1 MFGSS
6 LFIFDLY
13 EIYALFY
20 TYIIRIYLRM
30 LVSST
35 ISLLKTTHPL
45 AVLLECKTI
54 NYKRTKISKGRS
66 NMCTSMNCHIG
77 QVNV

>member
-20 TYIIRIYLRM
+20 TYIIRIYFTYAG
-30 LVSST
+30 VQHDCIAQDNTPS
-35 ISLLKTTHPL
+35 
-45 AVLLECKTI
+45 
-54 NYKRTKISKGRS
+54 GRS
-66 NMCTSMNCHIG
+66 IG
-77 QVNV
+77 MQDNQL